1 MDIKNNSN
9 IGNSAA
15 EVIIQKSTNKNKKFM
30 ANVNGKL
37 IHFGAAGYEDYLQH
51 NNEKRRERYIKRH
64 QPSTTSRVDI
74 GNKSCRHEKR
84 ENWNDPTTAGFW
96 SRWLL
101 WNKET
106 IDESM
111 RDINKRFNLNVKME

>member
-9 IGNSAA
+9 IGSKTA

-64 QPSTTSRVDI
+64 
-74 GNKSCRHEKR
+74 EKR

-96 SRWLL
+96 SRFLL

-111 RDINKRFNLNVKME
+111 RDINKRFNLNVKMK

>member
-1 MDIKNNSN
+1 MEVKNNSN
-9 IGNSAA
+9 IA
-15 EVIIQKSTNKNKKFM
+15 EVVIQKSTNKNKKFM

-64 QPSTTSRVDI
+64 
-74 GNKSCRHEKR
+74 EKR

-96 SRWLL
+96 ARHLL
-101 WNKET
+101 WQEKTMEEAIT
-106 IDESM
+106 
-111 RDINKRFNLNVKME
+111 RINKRFDLNIKLI

>member
-1 MDIKNNSN
+1 M
-9 IGNSAA
+9 

-30 ANVNGKL
+30 ANVHGKL

-51 NNEKRRERYIKRH
+51 NNEKRKERYIKR
-64 QPSTTSRVDI
+64 Q
-74 GNKSCRHEKR
+74 EKR
-84 ENWNDPTTAGFW
+84 ENWNDPTTPGFYA
-96 SRWLL
+96 RWVL